1 MDQRRES
8 LRRNIRDVGGIRRD
22 YPIGQEFQEAKG
34 GPLNQVPWRHAK
46 EDEQKTDS
54 RFCGFDG
61 GIRAEDEEVIVMV
74 EIQIF

>member
-1 MDQRRES
+1 M
-8 LRRNIRDVGGIRRD
+8 
-22 YPIGQEFQEAKG
+22 
-34 GPLNQVPWRHAK
+34 PWRHAK
-46 EDEQKTDS
+46 EDEQKTES